1 MVTIRVEEANKKLKD
16 AFKPLTGEQVP
27 VAITRAINRTLQ
39 KGRTTV
45 KRNVKANFNVKEIDF
60 VNALTVWQANK
71 NKLQGYINASA
82 KPISLS
88 HFDPKFITTSGG
100 STVQLSL
107 KRQKNKT
114 TGKQDFIKKQ
124 KKIKG
129 DISTGVSFTIAKG
142 QTKTLPFAFMLKGD
156 NAKPVFA
163 RGGYSGNKFIVRH
176 QRVNKSG
183 SDTPIA
189 KLITTSIF
197 GSTRNDAVQKANMVD
212 ITADYE
218 KRLVHEINFLTRKI
232 K

>member
-1 MVTIRVEEANKKLKD
+1 MITIDIKGANKKLEE
-16 AFKPLTGEQVP
+16 AFKPLTSGEAS
-27 VAITRAINRTLQ
+27 VAIARAINRTLQ

-45 KRNVKANFNVKEIDF
+45 KRNVKGQYNVKEIDF

-71 NKLQGYINASA
+71 NKLQGYINASS

-100 STVQLSL
+100 QTVQLSL

-114 TGKQDFIKKQ
+114 TGKQEFIKKQ
-124 KKIKG
+124 KKIK
-129 DISTGVSFTIAKG
+129 TEATAGVSFTISKG

-163 RGGYSGNKFIVRH
+163 RGAYSGSKFIVRH

-197 GSTRNDAVQKANMVD
+197 GSTRNNDVQKNNMVD
-212 ITADYE
+212 MTADYE
-218 KRLVHEINFLTRKI
+218 KRLVHEINFLTSKI

>member
-1 MVTIRVEEANKKLKD
+1 MVIVDIREANKKMAD
-16 AFKPLTGEQVP
+16 AFKPLSGEQISVSI
-27 VAITRAINRTLQ
+27 ARALNRTLQ

-45 KRNVKANFNVKEIDF
+45 KRNVKANYNVKEIDF
-60 VNALTVWQANK
+60 VNALTVRQANK
-71 NKLQGYINASA
+71 NMLQGHINASS

-100 STVQLSL
+100 QTVQLSL

-124 KKIKG
+124 KKIKA
-129 DISTGVSFTIAKG
+129 DVTAGVSFTISKG
-142 QTKTLPFAFMLKGD
+142 NTKTLPFAFMLKGD

-163 RGGYSGNKFIVRH
+163 RGTYTGSKFIVRH

-197 GSTRNDAVQKANMVD
+197 GSTRNDTVEKNNMVD
-212 ITADYE
+212 MTADYE
-218 KRLVHEINFLTRKI
+218 NRLQHEINFLTSKI